1 MGVYKKAVITDAGN
15 ALRAQAV
22 AGNVTMQFTHAKASS
37 YLYPEGTDLKKL
49 TELQE
54 VRQTIV
60 PSKVQIS
67 NDTLISVRALFGN
80 EKITSSY
87 LIQNVGVYASD
98 GNKEV
103 LFAVC
108 QAVTP
113 DQMPAYDGVAPS
125 SFIYDIQLAVAQA
138 TEISITIGEAG
149 TATVK
154 DVMDLEK
161 RMDSL
166 IQTMKKNSLSVTVEG
181 DTLCFSGGLTT
192 EETDSELVAASFTN
206 LSFGALPVSESDTDN
221 WAVTEGDLKVSA
233 ELSGQIAKFVAQIEK
248 TEG

>member
-87 LIQNVGVYASD
+87 LIQNVGVYVSD
-98 GNKEV
+98 GNKEI

-138 TEISITIGEAG
+138 TEINITIGEAG

-181 DTLCFSGGLTT
+181 DTLCFSGGWKEEQELT
-192 EETDSELVAASFTN
+192 SVAFTN
-206 LSFGALPVSESDTDN
+206 LSFGALPASADTDN

-233 ELSGQIAKFVAQIEK
+233 ELSDQTEKFVAQIEK
-248 TEG
+248 SEG